1 MAKAKRPVRSVLA
14 DDKPLGKKRK
24 SLHRKAA
31 PATPAHSG
39 ETAAPIAVKKDG
51 TPASSVFPFVGI
63 GASAG
68 GLEAFTRLLQ
78 HLPVDTGMAFGF
90 IQHLSPQH
98 PSMLAS
104 LLSRVTA
111 MPVMEVQHGTQVRP
125 NCVYVIPP
133 NTLMSIAGPRLELG
147 PRPEERGAPRPIDH
161 FFRSLAMDRKILA
174 IGVVLSGADSDGA
187 LGLQAIRGEGGIAIV
202 QIENSTRNPEMPRAA
217 IAAGPVDLIL
227 SPEEIA
233 GELAR
238 IGQHPALDGR
248 TTPDDQRH
256 DRENESQL
264 NRLFALLRTA
274 TQVDFAGYK
283 PGTIRRRIARRMVLK
298 RHADL
303 GAYVSYLESNP
314 PEAVAL
320 CDDILINVTGFFRD
334 PEAFEALENDI
345 LPRLLRG
352 RSGDSPLRVWVP
364 GCSTGE
370 EVYSIAICLLESITK
385 LGIPVPIQIFG
396 TDLSERAI
404 RIARVATYPEAT
416 IAKLT
421 PERQARF
428 FTRVENGYQVVKP
441 VRDLI
446 VFARQNLLVD
456 PPFSRLDLISCR
468 NVLIYLGS
476 ALQRRVIATFHY
488 ALQPEGYLMLG
499 RSESL
504 LNFPELFAFP
514 DKQHKFYSKKA
525 AGTHAGIDLAGR
537 GFAREEPGSH
547 VSSAPK
553 GSGRSSELDLEK
565 TAERLVLAEYAPAWV
580 MVNENLELLHSRGD
594 TSPYLQL
601 PPGRPTFALLKIA
614 RESVR
619 GELRKL
625 LTQAKAAGSLRE
637 SAGVKVKEGGEIRNV
652 RLEVRRI
659 SGRESSGGCFLVLFF
674 PGVIDPALSSTS
686 PSSDSNSPAAEMER
700 LREELALTSQRL
712 QSIIDER
719 DAANQDLTTANE
731 EIQSSNQEL
740 QSINEEL
747 ETSKEELQST
757 NEELNTV
764 NEELQNR
771 NRELSGLS
779 DDLANLLT
787 STTIPTVMVDNDLRI
802 RRLTTA
808 AEGLLNVRPSDIG
821 RPLGDIRMALSLDDV
836 APAVRRVVSTL
847 NAEDVEVQ
855 AGDGCWY
862 VLRVRPCRTHDNRIQ
877 GAVLFLMDIDQV
889 RRAELAANTAR
900 EFAESVVESLQ
911 TPLLVL
917 RNDLRVR
924 LANPAFFASYKL
936 QPTDVENRLL
946 YEIGG
951 GAFNVP
957 ILRTALERLSA
968 EQLPVEDLEFE
979 QDSGMGKRTVLINAR
994 PVQRD
999 GESQMLVAVEDI
1011 TVQKQA
1017 ERILFEEQE
1026 RLKRSV
1032 QAGAAKLAQTVETL
1046 HTEAIGRKQAETAL
1060 HESQAALLQNRGELR
1075 ALTANLLQ
1083 SQGEERRRVSREL
1096 HDDLSQKM
1104 AKLQF
1109 DVETLEQQLPSNFP
1123 QWKTGLLSIRDEV
1136 GALSNDIRR
1145 IAYQLHPSSLDHLGL
1160 SVALRSLCTEFAERE
1175 KLEVKFAVRN
1185 VPKRLPPDIAS
1196 SLYRV
1201 AQEALR
1207 NVAKHAGTT
1216 VVDLTLAG
1224 GQGRLS
1230 LTIRDN
1236 GAGFDER
1243 SIRGNGGLGL
1253 ISMQERVRLVNG
1265 EFSLKTRPGQGVFIT
1280 IRVPLVME
1288 KPQQ

>member
-1 MAKAKRPVRSVLA
+1 MAK
-14 DDKPLGKKRK
+14 GKKPRRNAD
-24 SLHRKAA
+24 SDGEPGVA
-31 PATPAHSG
+31 PGADVAP
-39 ETAAPIAVKKDG
+39 ETA
-51 TPASSVFPFVGI
+51 PASSAFPFVGI

-78 HLPVDTGMAFGF
+78 HLPADTGMAFAF

-98 PSMLAS
+98 PSMLAT
-104 LLSRVTA
+104 LLSRATA
-111 MPVMEVQHGTQVRP
+111 MPVTEVQHGYLVKP

-133 NTLMSIAGPRLELG
+133 NTLMSIVDSHLELS
-147 PRPEERGAPRPIDH
+147 PRPDERGAPRPIDH
-161 FFRSLAMDRKILA
+161 FFRSLAAEYKTHA

-202 QIENSTRNPEMPRAA
+202 QSEDSTKNPEMPRAA

-227 SPEEIA
+227 PPEDIA
-233 GELAR
+233 AELAR
-238 IGQHPALDGR
+238 IGQHPALNGGAITVTAPRDG
-248 TTPDDQRH
+248 D
-256 DRENESQL
+256 ESEL
-264 NRLFALLRTA
+264 DRLFALLRTA
-274 TQVDFAGYK
+274 TQIDFKGYK

-303 GAYVSYLESNP
+303 EAYVSYVESNP
-314 PEAVAL
+314 AEVLAL
-320 CDDILINVTGFFRD
+320 CEDILINVTGFFRD

-352 RSGDSPLRVWVP
+352 RSGDTPLRVWVP
-364 GCSTGE
+364 GCSSGE
-370 EVYSIAICLLESITK
+370 EVYSIVMCLLESISK
-385 LGIPVPIQIFG
+385 LGLSVPIQIFG

-404 RIARVATYPEAT
+404 RTARNATYPEAA
-416 IAKLT
+416 ISKLT

-428 FTRVENGYQVVKP
+428 FTHVDSGYQVVKP

-446 VFARQNLLVD
+446 VFARHNLVLD

-476 ALQRRVIATFHY
+476 ALQRRVIDTFHY
-488 ALQPEGYLMLG
+488 ALQPAGYLMLG

-504 LNFPELFAFP
+504 VNFPELFAFP

-525 AGTHAGIDLAGR
+525 TGTYPSMDLIGR
-537 GFAREEPGSH
+537 GFAREEPGRT
-547 VSSAPK
+547 VSTPPR
-553 GSGRSSELDLEK
+553 SGAHSSEADIEK
-565 TAERLVLAEYAPAWV
+565 AAERIVLAEYAPAWII
-580 MVNENLELLHSRGD
+580 VNENLELIHSRGD
-594 TSPYLQL
+594 SSAFLQF
-601 PPGRPTFALLKIA
+601 PSGRPTFALFKIA

-625 LTQAKAAGSLRE
+625 LTKAKAGGLKE
-637 SAGVKVKEGGEIRNV
+637 SATVRVKEDGKIRNIQ
-652 RLEVRRI
+652 LEVRRI
-659 SGRESSGGCFLVLFF
+659 PRPEHGGGCFVVLFSATETNS
-674 PGVIDPALSSTS
+674 VPASSKGATNPDTS
-686 PSSDSNSPAAEMER
+686 DFER
-700 LREELALTSQRL
+700 LHDELALTNQRL

-719 DAANQDLTTANE
+719 DAANQDLTIANE

-764 NEELQNR
+764 NEELHNR
-771 NRELSGLS
+771 NRELSTLS

-787 STTIPTVMVDNDLRI
+787 STTIPIVMVDNELRI

-821 RPLGDIRMALSLDDV
+821 RPVGEIRMALSLEDI
-836 APAVRRVVSTL
+836 APVVQKVIATLKATDIEVR
-847 NAEDVEVQ
+847 

-862 VLRVRPCRTHDNRIQ
+862 VLRIRPCRTSDNRIQ
-877 GAVLFLMDIDQV
+877 GAVLFLMDIDQA
-889 RRAELAANTAR
+889 RRAQLAANTAR

-917 RNDLRVR
+917 RSDLRVR
-924 LANPAFFASYKL
+924 LANPAFFHAYNL
-936 QPTDVENRLL
+936 QPHDVENRFL
-946 YEIGG
+946 YEIS
-951 GAFNVP
+951 GAAWDLP
-957 ILRTALERLSA
+957 RLRTALERVSA
-968 EQLPVEDLEFE
+968 EELPVEAMELE
-979 QDSGMGKRTVLINAR
+979 QDAGLKTRTVLINAR
-994 PVQRD
+994 PVERD
-999 GESQMLVAVEDI
+999 GEKQILMAVEDI

-1026 RLKRSV
+1026 RLRRSV
-1032 QAGAAKLAQTVETL
+1032 QAGAAELAQTVQTL
-1046 HTEAIGRKQAETAL
+1046 HTESIGRKQAETAL
-1060 HESQAALLQNRGELR
+1060 HESETALLQNRGELR
-1075 ALTANLLQ
+1075 ALTASLLQ

-1109 DVETLEQQLPSNFP
+1109 DVETLEQQLPAEF
-1123 QWKTGLLSIRDEV
+1123 QRWKTGLLSIRDEV
-1136 GALSNDIRR
+1136 GTLSNDIRR

-1160 SVALRSLCTEFAERE
+1160 SVALRSLCAEFAERE
-1175 KLEVKFAVRN
+1175 KLEVNFTARK
-1185 VPKRLPPDIAS
+1185 VPKRIPADIAS

-1201 AQEALR
+1201 VQEALR
-1207 NVAKHAGTT
+1207 NVVKHAGTT
-1216 VVDLTLAG
+1216 EVSLTLAG
-1224 GQGRLS
+1224 GPGRLS

-1236 GAGFDER
+1236 GAGFDAR
-1243 SIRGNGGLGL
+1243 SVKGKGGLGL

-1265 EFSLKTRPGQGVFIT
+1265 EFSVKSTPGHGVLIT
-1280 IRVPLVME
+1280 IHVPLE
-1288 KPQQ
+1288 

>member
-1 MAKAKRPVRSVLA
+1 MAKTKGPARPVLA
-14 DDKPLGKKRK
+14 DDKRPGTKRK
-24 SLHRKAA
+24 SAPRKAE
-31 PATPAHSG
+31 PASAVHSG
-39 ETAAPIAVKKDG
+39 DTAAPSAAKEDS
-51 TPASSVFPFVGI
+51 TPASALFPIVGI

-68 GLEAFTRLLQ
+68 GFEAFTRLLQ
-78 HLPVDTGMAFGF
+78 HLPTDTGMAFVF

-104 LLSRVTA
+104 LLSRATPMAVT
-111 MPVMEVQHGTQVRP
+111 EVAHRTLVLP

-133 NTLMSIAGPRLELG
+133 NTLMSIAGPRLELE
-147 PRPEERGAPRPIDH
+147 PRPGNRGAPRPIDH
-161 FFRSLAMDRKILA
+161 FLRSLALDRTTLA

-202 QIENSTRNPEMPRAA
+202 QIESSTKNPEMPRAA

-233 GELAR
+233 EELAR
-238 IGQHPALDGR
+238 IGKHPALDGR
-248 TTPDDQRH
+248 KTPDDPQY
-256 DRENESQL
+256 DSGDEAQL
-264 NRLFALLRTA
+264 NRLFALLQAA
-274 TQVDFAGYK
+274 TRVDFKGYK

-298 RHADL
+298 RHGDL
-303 GAYVSYLESNP
+303 EAYVTFLESNP
-314 PEAVAL
+314 QEVVAL
-320 CDDILINVTGFFRD
+320 CEDILINVTSFFRD
-334 PEAFEALENDI
+334 PEVFGALENEI
-345 LPRLLRG
+345 LPRLLQE
-352 RSGDSPLRVWVP
+352 RSADSPVRVWVP
-364 GCSTGE
+364 GCSSGE
-370 EVYSIAICLLESITK
+370 EVYSIAMCLLESMSK
-385 LGIPVPIQIFG
+385 LGTPVPIQIFG
-396 TDLSERAI
+396 TDLSESAI
-404 RIARVATYPEAT
+404 RIARIATYSEA
-416 IAKLT
+416 AMSKLT

-428 FTRVENGYQVVKP
+428 FTLVENGYQVVKP

-456 PPFSRLDLISCR
+456 APFSRLDLISCR
-468 NVLIYLGS
+468 NVLIYLG
-476 ALQRRVIATFHY
+476 APAQRHVIATFHY
-488 ALQPEGYLMLG
+488 ALQSDGYLILG

-504 LNFPELFAFP
+504 LDSSDLFAFS
-514 DKQHKFYSKKA
+514 DKEHRFYSKKA
-525 AGTHAGIDLAGR
+525 AGEYASRELVDR
-537 GFAREEPGSH
+537 GFAREEPGSL
-547 VSSAPK
+547 VYAPPR
-553 GSGRSSELDLEK
+553 GGGRLSEADLERA
-565 TAERLVLAEYAPAWV
+565 AERIVLAEYAPAWII
-580 MVNENLELLHSRGD
+580 VNENLELLHSRGD

-601 PPGRPTFALLKIA
+601 PTGRPTFALLKIA

-625 LTQAKAAGSLRE
+625 LTKAKAAGSLKE
-637 SAGVKVKEGGEIRNV
+637 SAGVKVKEGAEIRNV
-652 RLEVRRI
+652 RLAVRRI
-659 SGRESSGGCFLVLFF
+659 SGPDNSGGCFVVLFS
-674 PGVIDPALSSTS
+674 PGAIDPAVSSTS
-686 PSSDSNSPAAEMER
+686 RRPDSNSRAAGVER
-700 LREELALTSQRL
+700 LREELALNSLRL

-764 NEELQNR
+764 NEELHNR
-771 NRELSGLS
+771 NRELSDLS

-787 STTIPTVMVDNDLRI
+787 STTIPIVMLDNELRI

-808 AEGLLNVRPSDIG
+808 AEAILNVRSSDIG
-821 RPLGDIRMALSLDDV
+821 RPLGNIRMGLSLDDA
-836 APAVRRVVSTL
+836 APVVRRVVSTL
-847 NAEDVEVQ
+847 NAEDIEVQ
-855 AGDGCWY
+855 TGDGCWY
-862 VLRVRPCRTHDNRIQ
+862 LLRVRPCRTADNRIQ
-877 GAVLFLMDIDQV
+877 GAVMFLIDVDRV

-911 TPLLVL
+911 RPLLVL
-917 RNDLRVR
+917 RSDLRVR
-924 LANPAFFASYKL
+924 MANPAFFESYKL
-936 QPTDVENRLL
+936 QPADVENRFLF
-946 YEIGG
+946 EIGG
-951 GAFNVP
+951 GAWNLPV
-957 ILRTALERLSA
+957 LRTALERLSA
-968 EQLPVEDLEFE
+968 EQVPVEDLEIE
-979 QDSGMGKRTVLINAR
+979 QDAGPPKRIVLINAR

-999 GESQMLVAVEDI
+999 GEKQMLIAVEDI

-1017 ERILFEEQE
+1017 ERILFAEQE

-1032 QAGAAKLAQTVETL
+1032 QAGAAKLEQTVKTL

-1060 HESQAALLQNRGELR
+1060 HESETALLQNRGELR

-1083 SQGEERRRVSREL
+1083 SQGEERRRLSREL

-1160 SVALRSLCTEFAERE
+1160 SVALRTLCNEFAERE
-1175 KLEVKFAVRN
+1175 KLKVKFAVRN
-1185 VPKRLPPDIAS
+1185 VPKRIPPDIAS

-1201 AQEALR
+1201 VQEALR

-1216 VVDLTLAG
+1216 AVGITLAG
-1224 GQGRLS
+1224 GPDRLS
-1230 LTIRDN
+1230 LTIRDS
-1236 GAGFDER
+1236 GPGFDAR
-1243 SIRGNGGLGL
+1243 SVKGNGGLGL

-1265 EFSLKTRPGQGVFIT
+1265 EFSLKTRPGQGVLIT
-1280 IRVPLVME
+1280 IQVPV
-1288 KPQQ
+1288 Q

>member
-1 MAKAKRPVRSVLA
+1 MAKTKRPERPVLA
-14 DDKPLGKKRK
+14 GDKRPGTKRK
-24 SLHRKAA
+24 SSNRKAA
-31 PATPAHSG
+31 PP
-39 ETAAPIAVKKDG
+39 TAASVEIAPPSATNEDG
-51 TPASSVFPFVGI
+51 TPPSGLFPIVGI

-68 GLEAFTRLLQ
+68 GLEALTRLLQ
-78 HLPVDTGMAFGF
+78 HLPSDTGMAFAF
-90 IQHLSPQH
+90 VQHLSPRH

-104 LLSRVTA
+104 LLSRATA
-111 MPVMEVQHGTQVRP
+111 MPVTEVQHRTLVRP

-133 NTLMSIAGPRLELG
+133 NTLMSIAGPVLELE
-147 PRPEERGAPRPIDH
+147 PRSQERGAPRPIDY
-161 FFRSLAMDRKILA
+161 FFRSLAVERKTLA

-187 LGLQAIRGEGGIAIV
+187 LGLQAIRGEGGIAMV
-202 QIENSTRNPEMPRAA
+202 QIESSTKNPEMPRAA

-233 GELAR
+233 QELAR
-238 IGQHPALDGR
+238 IGQLPALDGR
-248 TTPDDQRH
+248 GTTDEHQL
-256 DRENESQL
+256 DRI
-264 NRLFALLRTA
+264 FLLLQTA
-274 TQVDFAGYK
+274 TQVDFKKYK

-298 RHADL
+298 RHGDL
-303 GAYVSYLESNP
+303 DAYVSYLSSNP
-314 PEAVAL
+314 SEVMAL
-320 CDDILINVTGFFRD
+320 CEDILINVTGFFRD
-334 PEAFEALENDI
+334 PEAFEALENEI
-345 LPRLLRG
+345 LPRLLRW
-352 RSGDSPLRVWVP
+352 RSGDAPLRVWVP

-370 EVYSIAICLLESITK
+370 EVYSIAICLLESISK

-404 RIARVATYPEAT
+404 RIARSAIYPEAV
-416 IAKLT
+416 ISKLT

-428 FTRVENGYQVVKP
+428 FTPVENGCQVVKP
-441 VRDLI
+441 LRDLI

-468 NVLIYLGS
+468 NVLIYLTPLS
-476 ALQRRVIATFHY
+476 QRHVIATFHY

-499 RSESL
+499 RSEGL
-504 LNFPELFAFP
+504 VEFPELFEFA

-525 AGTHAGIDLAGR
+525 AGTLAGMDLAGR
-537 GFAREEPGSH
+537 GFAREEPASL
-547 VSSAPK
+547 VSSPLKSTA
-553 GSGRSSELDLEK
+553 RSSEADLEK
-565 TAERLVLAEYAPAWV
+565 AAERIVLAEYAPAWII
-580 MVNENLELLHSRGD
+580 VNENLELLHSRGD
-594 TSPYLQL
+594 TGAYLQF

-625 LTQAKAAGSLRE
+625 LTKAKAAGSVKE
-637 SAGVKVKEGGEIRNV
+637 SAGVKVKEDGRIRNV

-659 SGRESSGGCFLVLFF
+659 PRPESGGGCFVILFST
-674 PGVIDPALSSTS
+674 GENDPAPESS
-686 PSSDSNSPAAEMER
+686 PVGPHPDSNSHAADVGR
-700 LREELALTSQRL
+700 LQEDLALTSQRL
-712 QSIIDER
+712 QSMIDER

-764 NEELQNR
+764 NEELHNR
-771 NRELSGLS
+771 NRELSTLS

-787 STTIPTVMVDNDLRI
+787 STTIPIVMVDNELRI

-821 RPLGDIRMALSLDDV
+821 RPLGDIRMALNLDDV
-836 APAVRRVVSTL
+836 VPVVQRVVRTW
-847 NAEDVEVQ
+847 NAEEVEVQ
-855 AGDGCWY
+855 ARDGCWY
-862 VLRVRPCRTHDNRIQ
+862 VLRVRSCRTEDNRIQ

-917 RNDLRVR
+917 RSDLRVR
-924 LANPAFFASYKL
+924 LANPAFFESYSL
-936 QPTDVENRLL
+936 QPADVENRFL
-946 YEIGG
+946 YEVGG
-951 GAFNVP
+951 GAWDLPV
-957 ILRTALERLSA
+957 LRTALERLSA
-968 EQLPVEDLEFE
+968 EQVPVEDLDLE
-979 QDSGMGKRTVLINAR
+979 QDTGLGKRTVLINAR

-999 GESQMLVAVEDI
+999 GEKQMLVAVEDI
-1011 TVQKQA
+1011 TVQRQA

-1032 QAGAAKLAQTVETL
+1032 QAGAAELAQTVKTL
-1046 HTEAIGRKQAETAL
+1046 HTESMGRKQAETAL
-1060 HESQAALLQNRGELR
+1060 QESETALLQNRGELR

-1109 DVETLEQQLPSNFP
+1109 DVETLEQQLPSDFQ
-1123 QWKTGLLSIRDEV
+1123 QWKIGLLSIRDEV
-1136 GALSNDIRR
+1136 GDLSNDIRR

-1160 SVALRSLCTEFAERE
+1160 SVALRSLCNEFAERE
-1175 KLEVKFAVRN
+1175 KLDVNFAVRK
-1185 VPKRLPPDIAS
+1185 VPKQIPPDIAS

-1201 AQEALR
+1201 VQEALR

-1216 VVDLTLAG
+1216 AVSLTLAG
-1224 GQGRLS
+1224 GPDRLS
-1230 LTIRDN
+1230 LSIRDS
-1236 GAGFDER
+1236 GAGFDVR
-1243 SIRGNGGLGL
+1243 SVKGKGGLGL

-1265 EFSLKTRPGQGVFIT
+1265 EFSLKTRPGHGVLIA
-1280 IRVPLVME
+1280 IQVPL
-1288 KPQQ
+1288 Q